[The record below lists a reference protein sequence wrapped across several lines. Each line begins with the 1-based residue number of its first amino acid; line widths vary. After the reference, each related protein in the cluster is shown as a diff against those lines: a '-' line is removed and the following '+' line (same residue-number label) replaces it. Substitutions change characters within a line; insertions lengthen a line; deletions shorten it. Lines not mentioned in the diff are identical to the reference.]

1 MLSSRIFIFIFAL
14 LSSAIQAAQVA
25 HWGSD
30 CKRNRTEPV
39 VHSGIGEKQQIILDA
54 LASESL
60 AVSYHLYDPTGNLDI
75 SVGRAIP
82 FHAASTFKA
91 GILMAAVYISQ
102 SEKKKSLREMVRVR
116 NSFRSV
122 VGRKIF
128 SVPLG
133 DKNLRQDKT
142 PEYLDG
148 EVPLYFLLQD
158 MITNSSNLAT
168 NLVIEH
174 YGRKKIS
181 RVLRNRFSLREFH
194 LRRLLYDT
202 PAHERCIDITVTPRT
217 YTSMY
222 PLIFSDFFSQESK
235 QFLYETLSSP
245 VHREGIP
252 ALLPSHFSVYFK
264 PGNTGQIVADAGA
277 VIPPDGKPYYFS
289 AFIAYYKNKTE
300 ARNAIAQASLA
311 ACQMVAAARG
321 NTFSC
326 GATE

>member
-1 MLSSRIFIFIFAL
+1 MFILAL
-14 LSSAIQAAQVA
+14 LSSAIDPAPVA

-30 CKRNRTEPV
+30 CRRNRTDPMI
-39 VHSGIGEKQQIILDA
+39 HNQLGDKQQIILDA

-75 SVGRAIP
+75 SAGRAVP

-102 SEKKKSLREMVRVR
+102 SEKKSLREMVRVR

-133 DKNLRQDKT
+133 DKNFRKDKT
-142 PEYLDG
+142 PDYLDG

-158 MITNSSNLAT
+158 MISNSSNLAT

-174 YGRKKIS
+174 FGRKKIS
-181 RVLRNRFSLREFH
+181 RVLRNTFGLREFH

-222 PLIFSDFFSQESK
+222 PLIFSDIFSQESK

-245 VHREGIP
+245 IHREGIP
-252 ALLPSHFSVYFK
+252 ALLPSHFTVYFK
-264 PGNTGQIVADAGA
+264 PGNTEQIVADAGA

-289 AFIAYYKNKTE
+289 AFIAYYKDKTE
-300 ARNAIAQASLA
+300 ARNAIARASLA
-311 ACQMVAAARG
+311 ACQMVAAARD

-326 GATE
+326 GTTE